1 MVRGKRSERVFAVG
15 EAYHVYNRGVEKRT
29 VVEDSHDS
37 DRFVKSLIAFNTTEP
52 IGSIYQHSFK
62 HNITPLSTPS
72 TKSSSPLVDI
82 IAFCLNPNHYHMLV
96 IPLVENG
103 LSLFM
108 QKFGGGYTRYYN
120 EMHKRAG
127 VLFQGRFKVRHIT
140 DDGDL
145 QRMSAYVNLN
155 NKIHQL
161 STPSTKLVRSSWLQY
176 SEGKKGICSTGII
189 TDGFKS
195 SEGYKKFAEQT
206 VREIIRDRAR
216 STDDSYKKEL
226 YATYFE

>member
-72 TKSSSPLVDI
+72 TK
-82 IAFCLNPNHYHMLV
+82 
-96 IPLVENG
+96 
-103 LSLFM
+103 
-108 QKFGGGYTRYYN
+108 
-120 EMHKRAG
+120 
-127 VLFQGRFKVRHIT
+127 
-140 DDGDL
+140 
-145 QRMSAYVNLN
+145 
-155 NKIHQL
+155 
-161 STPSTKLVRSSWLQY
+161 LVRSSWLQY

-206 VREIIRDRAR
+206 VQEIIRDRAR